1 MQLSFVLLKKK
12 SCSSCCPP
20 ENKDI
25 QKYTGAKGAKKK
37 APKNCPTT
45 PSPSKNHGPLL
56 GTYFKSLD
64 NDRKNSL
71 HNSTCYV
78 RVVWVWVS
86 KTEPRRSEMRLRTEL
101 VSHSKIGTSRSCHLL
116 RTHFLPNISR
126 HLLAYPIGQFLGK
139 AKSFCSLSK
148 ALNTI

>member
-1 MQLSFVLLKKK
+1 MQLSFVLLTRNLVQAVARQKTKTYK
-12 SCSSCCPP
+12 STQVR
-20 ENKDI
+20 K
-25 QKYTGAKGAKKK
+25 ARKKK

-45 PSPSKNHGPLL
+45 PPPSKNHGPLL

-64 NDRKNSL
+64 NDRTNSL

-126 HLLAYPIGQFLGK
+126 HLLAYPIGQFQGK
-139 AKSFCSLSK
+139 ARSSCSLSK